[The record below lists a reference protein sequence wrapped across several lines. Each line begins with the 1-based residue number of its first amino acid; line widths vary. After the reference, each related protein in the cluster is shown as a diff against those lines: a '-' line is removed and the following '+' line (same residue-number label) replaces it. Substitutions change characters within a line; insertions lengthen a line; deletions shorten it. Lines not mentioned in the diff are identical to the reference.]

1 MNKKTIPTAEE
12 LAEEMFIKNK
22 GMYSSFDRLTFTG
35 KQTKEIAIAFAKL
48 HVEEAQKSYFE
59 KIKQEGLVTEAG
71 VAYLENAYHLTNI
84 K

>member
-12 LAEEMFIKNK
+12 LAEEMLIKNK
-22 GMYSSFDRLTFTG
+22 GAYSSFNRVGFSG
-35 KQTKEIAIAFAKL
+35 KQLKEVAIAFAKL

-71 VAYLENAYHLTNI
+71 VAYLENAYPLTNI